1 MAYQKPH
8 GKFVRRDEAEIVVN
22 GGNTIATLLAEA
34 ETAGRFAVRDLI
46 AAPGAAPVPQ
56 LPIADNRYIFVVA
69 GEWEIQA
76 GSESR
81 IVRDGMAIF
90 VPAGTVYAARLA
102 GAKEGRLLEITAPI
116 AQSG

>member
-1 MAYQKPH
+1 MAYQKPI
-8 GKFVRRDEAEIVVN
+8 GKFVRRDEAGVIEN

-34 ETAGRFAVRDLI
+34 ETAGRFAVRELT

-56 LPIADNRYIFVVA
+56 LPLSDNRYVFVVA

-81 IVRDGMAIF
+81 TVRDGVAIF
-90 VPAGTVYAARLA
+90 VPAGAVYAARLT
-102 GAKEGRLLEITAPI
+102 GTSEGRLLEITAPV
-116 AQSG
+116 ARNG